1 MDKEM
6 PIISPGTNWP
16 GEREP
21 AHDDVAEASDVP
33 EPAYLSEFKSCLL
46 ADLEA
51 QDQGYEDLMHLD
63 LHVGG
68 SDYSRNMTRPQLTR
82 V

>member
-1 MDKEM
+1 MDKRL
-6 PIISPGTNWP
+6 PTISPGTNWP

-63 LHVGG
+63 LHVGD
-68 SDYSRNMTRPQLTR
+68 SDVGQNTIGPLLT
-82 V
+82 